1 MAVPDPPTD
10 LSTIPTSAQVVLN
23 WVDPINDGGSPITGY
38 IAEFGT
44 DGINFTSITLGV
56 VLTTTILPLENNQL
70 FFFRVFAV
78 NVEGISATS
87 SLTTATPQ
95 NFSSVE
101 YCTVNDIANRLRVD
115 INANTQVNTGMV
127 EDFILQAQ
135 ERIDRKTGHSWRAE
149 RQMRN
154 DEFDTTRVYDWGH
167 GMPLYLKHRQVKVP
181 LDKNKGDR
189 VEFWDG
195 QQYVDLDTISNNVIA
210 NEGFFHI
217 DTVKGILY
225 IRGWFLSYFRKNKF
239 RITYRYGSDQE
250 GELIPEDIR
259 KCCILIVCIDILNTD
274 FKMSQIAYGG
284 EGNINKEKVMQ
295 MWEREIKEIISSH
308 KEMQVIW

>member
-1 MAVPDPPTD
+1 MTIPDPPTN
-10 LSTIPTSAQVVLN
+10 LTSVAGDAQVVLSFTD
-23 WVDPINDGGSPITGY
+23 VIATPTVTGY
-38 IAEFGT
+38 LAEFS
-44 DGINFTSITLGV
+44 INGETFTEFDPESTN
-56 VLTTTILPLENNQL
+56 TTIIILPLENNQL

-78 NVEGISATS
+78 NGDGKSTAS
-87 SLTTATPQ
+87 SLVATTPQ
-95 NFSSVE
+95 NIPSVE

-135 ERIDRKTGHSWRAE
+135 EKIDRKTGHSWRAE

-167 GMPLYLKHRQVKVP
+167 GMPLYLKHRQIKLP
-181 LDKNKGDR
+181 LNKDKGDK

-195 QQYVDLDTISNNVIA
+195 QQYNNIDTFSDGLDA
-210 NEGFFHI
+210 NKGFFHI
-217 DTVKGILY
+217 DPVKGILY

-250 GELIPEDIR
+250 GELVPQDIR
-259 KCCILIVCIDILNTD
+259 KCCILITCIDILSTD
-274 FKMSQIAYGG
+274 FKMSQIPYGG
-284 EGNINKEKVMQ
+284 EGNINKEKVMA
-295 MWEREIKEIISSH
+295 MWEKEIKEIISSH
-308 KEMQVIW
+308 KEIPVIW

>member
-1 MAVPDPPTD
+1 MAIPDAPTNLTAVAGD
-10 LSTIPTSAQVVLN
+10 AQVELSFTAV
-23 WVDPINDGGSPITGY
+23 VATPTVTGY
-38 IAEFGT
+38 LAEFS
-44 DGINFTSITLGV
+44 INGESFTEFDPESTN
-56 VLTTTILPLENNQL
+56 TTIIVLPLENNQL

-78 NVEGISATS
+78 NDDGKSTAS
-87 SLTTATPQ
+87 SLVAATPQ
-95 NFSSVE
+95 NSPSVE
-101 YCTVNDIANRLRVD
+101 YCTVNDIANRLRID
-115 INANTQVNTGMV
+115 INKNTQVNTGMV

-167 GMPLYLKHRQVKVP
+167 GMPLYLKHRQIKLP
-181 LDKNKGDR
+181 LDKDKGDK

-195 QQYVDLDTISNNVIA
+195 QQYNNLDIFSTGLAA
-210 NEGFFHI
+210 NEGFFHV
-217 DTVKGILY
+217 DSVKGILY

-250 GELIPEDIR
+250 AELVPQDIR

-274 FKMSQIAYGG
+274 FKMSQIPYGG

-295 MWEREIKEIISSH
+295 MWEKEIKEIISSH
-308 KEMQVIW
+308 KEIQVVW